1 MFGELQE
8 LRSRPL
14 PSLESIRVTKQRYRD
29 LRIDQSAPLH
39 AEKLTRASDYGVD
52 GRNYYAHPRNP
63 PYYAIAAGSIDVLLV
78 RESVGA
84 KLNMVNT
91 RIKKQGLKL
100 FLYDAWRPRAV
111 QAYFYNVWVPR
122 ELRRRRPEMSEA
134 EIEGEVSRYWAAPS
148 ESALR
153 PAPHA
158 TGGAVD
164 ITLVWD
170 DGAPLW
176 MGSLF
181 DDATAVSQT
190 DHFESDVVGLSFS
203 NEEARANRRLL
214 YWLMSEAGFANHPDE
229 WWHYC
234 YGDQMWGKLTGAP
247 AAFYGAIEPDPEL
260 LTAASHP

>member
-1 MFGELQE
+1 MFGDLNE

-14 PSLESIRVTKQRYRD
+14 PSLESIRVKKQRYRD
-29 LRIDQSAPLH
+29 LPIGQSAPEH
-39 AEKLTRASDYGVD
+39 SEKLTRASDYSVE
-52 GRNYYAHPRNP
+52 GRNYYAHARNP
-63 PYYAIAAGSIDVLLV
+63 PYYAIAAGSIDALLV
-78 RESVGA
+78 RESVAA
-84 KLNMVNT
+84 KLSLVNA

-111 QAYFYNVWVPR
+111 QAYFHDVWMPQ
-122 ELRRRRPEMSEA
+122 ELRARRPALSEA
-134 EIEGEVSRYWAAPS
+134 EIAEEVSRYWAAPS
-148 ESALR
+148 ETALR

-181 DDATAVSQT
+181 DDATALAHT
-190 DHFESDVVGLSFS
+190 DRFENDADEMSFS

-214 YWLMSEAGFANHPDE
+214 YWLMREAGFANHPEE

-234 YGDQMWGKLTGAP
+234 YGDQMWAVLTGAP
-247 AAFYGAIEPDPEL
+247 AAFYAAIEPDPEL
-260 LTAASHP
+260 LTAASRT